1 MLRVAVCD
9 DNKVTLDYLSNKIK
23 SLLEKHSLEHLICSF
38 SAGAPFIEAHQAQGF
53 DVVFLD
59 IAMPKMDGFQVA
71 KEIRQHNNKTYIIF
85 VTTESSLVYDSFD
98 FQPFYFVPKDDL
110 DIMHSKL
117 NHVIDKL
124 SMHLASNK
132 KICLD
137 MPFGEK
143 KYVEPEN
150 IVFISSKSNY
160 LDFHTTQKDEIHIR
174 GKLDDYAEKL
184 PDLFFVRIHNRYIVN
199 MKHINRIE
207 NAGAKVLL
215 TNDIILDISRTYKK
229 DFMEAYNLYLRNYV

>member
-1 MLRVAVCD
+1 MIKVAICD

-23 SLLEKHSLEHLICSF
+23 VMLEKYLLENTIHSF
-38 SAGAPFIEAHQAQGF
+38 STGSCFIEAHKTQSF

-59 IAMPKMDGFQVA
+59 IAMPKMNGFQVA
-71 KEIRQHNNKTYIIF
+71 KEIRRLNSKTYIIF

-98 FQPFYFVPKDDL
+98 FQPFYFIPKNDH
-110 DIMHSKL
+110 DIMLSKL

-124 SMHLASNK
+124 SIHLVSNK

-143 KYVEPEN
+143 MYVEPGN
-150 IVFISSKSNY
+150 IIFISSKSNY
-160 LDFHTTQKDEIHIR
+160 LDFHTTKKEEIHIR
-174 GKLDDYAEKL
+174 GKLDDFALKL
-184 PDLFFVRIHNRYIVN
+184 PNLFFARIHNRYIVN

-207 NAGAKVLL
+207 NAGTKVLL
-215 TNDIILDISRTYKK
+215 TDDIVLDISRTYKK
-229 DFMEAYNLYLRNYV
+229 DFNEKYNLYLRNYV